1 MVERPTREEIRALL
15 GSTDDATLTS
25 ILELGASRAELI
37 EARAW
42 IENDEAML
50 NEGRASPSGRVA
62 RIVELLRDQIDAEE
76 LAAPAAR

>member
-25 ILELGASRAELI
+25 ILELAASRAELI
-37 EARAW
+37 EAQAW

-62 RIVELLRDQIDAEE
+62 RIIELLREQIDTEE
-76 LAAPAAR
+76 PTASR

>member
-50 NEGRASPSGRVA
+50 NEGRAKA
-62 RIVELLRDQIDAEE
+62 C
-76 LAAPAAR
+76 